1 MAKKSYNMYEAK
13 TRLSE
18 IVEAAR
24 AGQEVV
30 LMNRG
35 QPVAKVVPLE
45 RPPVARRLGFLKGRI
60 KLARGWDAPLADFD
74 DYR

>member
-13 TRLSE
+13 TKLSE

-30 LMNRG
+30 LMKRG
-35 QPVAKVVPLE
+35 EPVAKVVPFG
-45 RPPVARRLGFLKGRI
+45 RASAPRRFGFLKGQI
-60 KLARGWDAPLADFD
+60 KLHRGWDAPLPDFD
-74 DYR
+74 PYR